1 MLIGSHIIIE
11 SKDAEADKVFLRD
24 MLGLPNTDA
33 GGGWLIFGL
42 PPSEVAIHPSSRND
56 KHEFY
61 LICSD
66 IEAFVA
72 EMKRRGVACSPIQ
85 VLRWGKL
92 IELRL
97 PGGGKLGVYE
107 ALHARPATK
116 AAKPKAAKP
125 KAAKPKAAK
134 PKAAKP
140 KAKRATKTRRR
151 A

>member
-1 MLIGSHIIIE
+1 MLIGSHTIIQ
-11 SKDAEADKVFLRD
+11 SKDADADKAFLRD
-24 MLGLPNTDA
+24 VLGLPHVDS

-42 PPSEVAIHPSSRND
+42 PPSEVAIHPSSKND
-56 KHEFY
+56 EHNFY

-72 EMKRRGVACSPIQ
+72 EMKRRRVACSPIQ

-92 IELRL
+92 IELKL

-134 PKAAKP
+134 PKA
-140 KAKRATKTRRR
+140 KRATKTRRR